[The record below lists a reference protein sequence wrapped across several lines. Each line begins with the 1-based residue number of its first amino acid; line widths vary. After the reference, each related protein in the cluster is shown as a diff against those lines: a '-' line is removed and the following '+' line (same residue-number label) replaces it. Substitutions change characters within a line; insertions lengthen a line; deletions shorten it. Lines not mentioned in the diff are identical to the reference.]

1 MTAVS
6 YSAAPA
12 SPSAVLPRLR
22 LTRRGRAVLTTLA
35 AVPFVFAAMFIGLNG
50 GGAVATSTTPDARN
64 PRSHASWFSP
74 DATFEWVTIDAGESL
89 WGLAAEIA
97 PEEDPREFAAQVVSL
112 NQLASSDVRAGQR
125 LAIPAQYSD

>member
-1 MTAVS
+1 MTALS

-12 SPSAVLPRLR
+12 MPRLR

-35 AVPFVFAAMFIGLNG
+35 AVPFVLAAMLIGLNG
-50 GGAVATSTTPDARN
+50 GGAVATSTT
-64 PRSHASWFSP
+64 P

-125 LAIPAQYSD
+125 LAIPAQYAD

>member
-12 SPSAVLPRLR
+12 SPSAALPRLR

-35 AVPFVFAAMFIGLNG
+35 ALPFVVAAMLIGLTG
-50 GGAVATSTTPDARN
+50 GGAVATSTT
-64 PRSHASWFSP
+64 P

-97 PEEDPREFAAQVVSL
+97 PDEDPREFAAQVVSL

-125 LAIPAQYSD
+125 LAIPAQYAD